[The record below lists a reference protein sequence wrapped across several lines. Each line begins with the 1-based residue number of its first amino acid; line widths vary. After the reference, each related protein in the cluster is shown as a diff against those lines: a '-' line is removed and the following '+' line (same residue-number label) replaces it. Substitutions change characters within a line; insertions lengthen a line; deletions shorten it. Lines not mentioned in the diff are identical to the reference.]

1 MYFDKIEIRQEVPQ
15 ITKRSKAETENR
27 QKWKVIH
34 YELEHDREPEQFPP
48 HSLGFWCFDR
58 AVGVEQAFVRL
69 KQDMIDRRHKLV
81 LELLTE
87 INELN
92 ELEYKVKK

>member
-1 MYFDKIEIRQEVPQ
+1 MYFDTIEIKPVHPMM
-15 ITKRSKAETENR
+15 
-27 QKWKVIH
+27 QKKGKPKWTILH
-34 YELEHDREPEQFPP
+34 CELDHDREPEQYPP

-58 AVGVEQAFVRL
+58 AIGVEQAFVRL

>member
-1 MYFDKIEIRQEVPQ
+1 MYFDTIEIIPVHPMM
-15 ITKRSKAETENR
+15 
-27 QKWKVIH
+27 QKKGKPKWRVLH
-34 YELEHDREPEQFPP
+34 CELEHDREPKRHPLP
-48 HSLGFWCFDR
+48 ILGFWCFDR
-58 AVGVEQAFVRL
+58 AIGVEQAFVRL

-92 ELEYKVKK
+92 ALEYKVKK